1 MTMRLLAPV
10 DVIIDSRESAA
21 HPEFREE
28 ILRSGLRVS
37 VLELPAGDFLL
48 LAPPGKRSIL
58 IERKT
63 VDDFANSI
71 KDNRIWD
78 QGRLL
83 KEAAEKDGHSCLIIL
98 EGELRA
104 LVKRREWNI
113 QSVLRVMDTLI
124 LEMGIPILYT
134 PDSSSTIKWI
144 IAKARSLG
152 RTEEKK
158 LLRLRVEKKPMSL
171 NERVLYVAESVI
183 GPTLARKLLKHFG
196 TLRNIANA
204 SIAELMRVEGIGEV
218 RAREIYDIFNTPWRD
233 EE

>member
-10 DVIIDSRESAA
+10 DIIIDSRENAT
-21 HPEFREE
+21 HPEFRDE
-28 ILRSGLRVS
+28 ILRSGLRAS

-48 LAPPGKRSIL
+48 LASPGKRSIL
-58 IERKT
+58 VERKT

-83 KEAAEKDGHSCLIIL
+83 REAAEKDGHSCLIVL
-98 EGELRA
+98 EGGLEK
-104 LVKRREWNI
+104 LVRRREWSI
-113 QSVLRVMDTLI
+113 QSVLRAMDTLI

-134 PDSSSTIKWI
+134 PDSVATIKWI
-144 IAKARSLG
+144 VAKARSLG
-152 RTEEKK
+152 RTDEKK
-158 LLRLRVEKKPMSL
+158 FMRLRVEKKPMSL

-183 GPTLARKLLKHFG
+183 GPTLARKLLKHFS

-204 SIAELMRVEGIGEV
+204 SVTELMKVEGIGEV

-233 EE
+233 ES